1 MSSHDTSTWCLRF
14 LSGALKGRTITLRAG
29 HSTLGSAGD
38 CEVMLPGGEV
48 QPHHLRF
55 HVGDLIVS
63 VQRLGDAPARVN
75 GDELAQQRKSLLAGD
90 IVSVG
95 QIELELDRHFTER
108 DDPMFE
114 WSQSMLADDEPEPTK
129 AAPAARSSGRAKVAA
144 GVLAVA
150 GLAAAAAWSSWHVP
164 RDEHAGLNVAELQ
177 KTLTPFP
184 EVEVMAVPG
193 GQFAVK
199 GYVESRMRR
208 HDLEQALQRFG
219 PRVTL
224 NVMTAEDMVEQARR
238 FVSSP
243 GVAMTYAGHGQLIV
257 SGTADDEEVRE
268 RIRRLAQDLHPT
280 VLVTDKVQY
289 RPAASPK
296 AVDAVAQWSSWQGQL
311 PARMV
316 SITEDD
322 SGTRF
327 IQLANGSRYYE
338 GSVLRSGSELRG
350 IGVDRLTIEGGS
362 KPPR

>member
-1 MSSHDTSTWCLRF
+1 MSTHNPSTWCLRF
-14 LSGALKGRTITLRAG
+14 LSGALKGRTITLRPG
-29 HSTLGSAGD
+29 TSTLGSAGD

-55 HVGDLIVS
+55 HVGELIVS
-63 VQRLGDAPARVN
+63 VQRLGEASARVN

-95 QIELELDRHFTER
+95 NIELELDRHFTER

-114 WSQSMLADDEPEPTK
+114 WSQSVLAEDEPEPAQ
-129 AAPAARSSGRAKVAA
+129 AAPAARSNGRTKVAA
-144 GVLAVA
+144 GVLVIA
-150 GLAAAAAWSSWHVP
+150 GLAAVAAWSSWDGP
-164 RDEHAGLNVAELQ
+164 RDATVGLNMAELQ
-177 KTLTPFP
+177 KTLAPFP
-184 EVEVMAVPG
+184 EVEVVAAPG

-224 NVMTAEDMVEQARR
+224 TVMAAEDMVEQARR

-257 SGTADDEEVRE
+257 SGTADDEDVRE

-289 RPAASPK
+289 RPAATPK
-296 AVDAVAQWSSWQGQL
+296 AGEAVAQWSAWQGQL

-322 SGTRF
+322 NGTRF
-327 IQLANGSRYYE
+327 IQLANGTRYYE
-338 GSVLRSGSELRG
+338 GAVLRSGAELQG
-350 IGVDRLTIEGGS
+350 ISVDRLTIEGGG
-362 KPPR
+362 KPPK